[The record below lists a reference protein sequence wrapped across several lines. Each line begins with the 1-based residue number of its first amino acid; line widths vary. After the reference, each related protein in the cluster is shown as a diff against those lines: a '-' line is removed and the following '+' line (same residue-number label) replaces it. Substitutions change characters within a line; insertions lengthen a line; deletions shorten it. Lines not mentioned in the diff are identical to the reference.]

1 MGIIIDEKLL
11 YLLNKTIVMSTLEMR
26 KEMLELIQN
35 EDETSL
41 QRLYK
46 MFKEYKQQIQANK
59 DIAEA
64 EEDIK
69 ADRVCSIEVV
79 KDFID
84 DWKIS

>member
-1 MGIIIDEKLL
+1 
-11 YLLNKTIVMSTLEMR
+11 MR

-41 QRLYK
+41 QGLYN
-46 MFKEYKQQIQANK
+46 MFKQQIHANK